1 MYVATEADQAHRRKI
16 VRHFAPHL
24 SNEALTRQE
33 RRYFALGLVRVL
45 LVFVVPSCIVFCTRD
60 WFVDTIVFLVVALV
74 CLVELALALYRYFV
88 LWPEGLQ
95 MRWVYWTEIV
105 QAEDQYKLK
114 ILGYYIRK
122 IDKFVSRFPSSLS
135 ANKIKLHYRKR
146 TWPLLVL
153 FVAAYAACLV
163 LLVQTKREK
172 AVMRTWAFYLLS
184 IGSGLVVLRYAKL
197 HLVELPQVLAL
208 RAHAEFATDGL
219 ANAAESTPFA
229 HAVPSY
235 NAAGSGHTVEVN
247 VQKSVIEI

>member
-1 MYVATEADQAHRRKI
+1 MYVATEGDQAHRRKI

-24 SNEALTRQE
+24 SNEALTTQE
-33 RRYFALGLVRVL
+33 HRYFALGLARVL

-60 WFVDTIVFLVVALV
+60 WFVDTIVFLVVTFV
-74 CLVELALALYRYFV
+74 CLVELALTLYRYYV

-122 IDKFVSRFPSSLS
+122 IDKFVGRFPTSLS
-135 ANKIKLHYRKR
+135 ANKIKLHYRRR
-146 TWPLLVL
+146 TWPLLLL
-153 FVAAYAACLV
+153 F
-163 LLVQTKREK
+163 K

-208 RAHAEFATDGL
+208 RAHPEFATDGL

-229 HAVPSY
+229 HSMPSY
-235 NAAGSGHTVEVN
+235 NAAGSGHIVQVN
-247 VQKSVIEI
+247 VQKSVMEI